1 MDLAA
6 CHFSGTINLDELRID
21 GSPKLAVR
29 RGWWRAQRRVLA
41 EEHVWRYVH
50 GPTRRRSSWYPSNSR
65 PGNPDEDRA
74 DEDRKILLQAEASAG
89 SPQDRAARAQE
100 IASVYRALRKGR
112 EDAKDEPGAADF
124 YYGEME
130 MRRAAASGWEKALL
144 TLYWLVSGYGLR
156 ASRSLAAFAVV
167 VTVFAVPLYWWG
179 FRAALASELGG
190 AFVYSVE
197 SATAFFRG
205 PGPEQLTEWGRVF
218 QVCLRL
224 LGPALLALTVLAV
237 RGRVKR

>member
-1 MDLAA
+1 M
-6 CHFSGTINLDELRID
+6 
-21 GSPKLAVR
+21 
-29 RGWWRAQRRVLA
+29 LA
-41 EEHVWRYVH
+41 EEHVWRHVH
-50 GPTRRRSSWYPSNSR
+50 GPARRRGGWYPAECR
-65 PGNPDEDRA
+65 PRDPDKAREIIR
-74 DEDRKILLQAEASAG
+74 EAEASAG
-89 SPQDRAARAQE
+89 SPQDRAQE

-130 MRRAAASGWEKALL
+130 MRRAAASGWERALL
-144 TLYWLVSGYGLR
+144 TLYWLLSGYGLR
-156 ASRSLAAFAVV
+156 ASRSLAAFALV
-167 VTVFAVPLYWWG
+167 VTVFAVLLYLWG
-179 FRAALASELGG
+179 FQSPTPHLGG

-197 SATAFFRG
+197 SATVFFRG
-205 PGPEQLTEWGRVF
+205 SGPELLTEWGRVF